1 MFNFNK
7 KLKIFSLVLILL
19 GSIGVG
25 IGFLGS
31 PSNVDEALSMVSS
44 SHDSNYDNYNEV
56 HDNALHYH
64 QEKPHDDEHHY
75 DHGKHVKHQLQ
86 NRPWASIFVAAFFF
100 FMIAMGTLVFYAIQR
115 ASQAGWPI
123 LLYRVMEGITGY
135 LLPGSILLFLFLL
148 VSGLHMN
155 HIYVW
160 MDPETVAHDEI
171 IQGKVSYLNIPFFML
186 RALIYLTGWNLYRYL
201 SRRLS
206 IAQDNAEKGN
216 IKNYKL
222 NFKISAGFLAFFFV
236 TESMMAW
243 DWIMS
248 IDPHWFSTLFGWYV
262 LASSLVTSVTVIAI
276 TTIFL
281 KSKGYLPKVNDS
293 HIHDLAK
300 FMFGLSIF
308 WTYLWFSQYML
319 IWYSNIPEEVTYFL
333 TRIDDYQLP
342 FFGMIILNFVLP
354 LLILISSEYK
364 RSNWII
370 VMAGIIIIIG
380 HYIDIFNMIMPG
392 TVGDQ
397 WFIGIPELGAFTLFS
412 GLYLYFVFNSLSKV
426 PLEASGDPYIVE
438 SKKFIY

>member
-25 IGFLGS
+25 IGFLSS
-31 PSNVDEALSMVSS
+31 PSNVDEALAMVSS
-44 SHDSNYDNYNEV
+44 SHDSNDDNYNEV

-171 IQGKVSYLNIPFFML
+171 IQGKVSYLNIPFFIL
-186 RALIYLTGWNLYRYL
+186 RSLIYLTGWNLYRYF

>member
-25 IGFLGS
+25 IGFLSS
-31 PSNVDEALSMVSS
+31 PSNVDEALAMVSS
-44 SHDSNYDNYNEV
+44 SHDSNHDNYDEV
-56 HDNALHYH
+56 HNNALDYH
-64 QEKPHDDEHHY
+64 QEKPHDNEYHY

-100 FMIAMGTLVFYAIQR
+100 FMIAMGTLAFYAIQR

-171 IQGKVSYLNIPFFML
+171 IQGKVSYLNIPFFIL
-186 RALIYLTGWNLYRYL
+186 RSLIYLTGWNLYRYF

-262 LASSLVTSVTVIAI
+262 LA
-276 TTIFL
+276 
-281 KSKGYLPKVNDS
+281 
-293 HIHDLAK
+293 
-300 FMFGLSIF
+300 
-308 WTYLWFSQYML
+308 
-319 IWYSNIPEEVTYFL
+319 
-333 TRIDDYQLP
+333 
-342 FFGMIILNFVLP
+342 
-354 LLILISSEYK
+354 
-364 RSNWII
+364 
-370 VMAGIIIIIG
+370 
-380 HYIDIFNMIMPG
+380 
-392 TVGDQ
+392 
-397 WFIGIPELGAFTLFS
+397 
-412 GLYLYFVFNSLSKV
+412 
-426 PLEASGDPYIVE
+426 
-438 SKKFIY
+438 

>member
-1 MFNFNK
+1 MWLTYGLMGVIGVISRVLHDGKYSTLMGSSALSVVLWHLIINIPGPFPP
-7 KLKIFSLVLILL
+7 LSPEALIFDLRLL
-19 GSIGVG
+19 GSTVV
-25 IGFLGS
+25 F
-31 PSNVDEALSMVSS
+31 
-44 SHDSNYDNYNEV
+44 
-56 HDNALHYH
+56 
-64 QEKPHDDEHHY
+64 
-75 DHGKHVKHQLQ
+75 
-86 NRPWASIFVAAFFF
+86 AS
-100 FMIAMGTLVFYAIQR
+100 VFYAIQR

-186 RALIYLTGWNLYRYL
+186 RATIYLTGWNLYRYL

>member
-186 RALIYLTGWNLYRYL
+186 RATIYLTGWNLYRYL